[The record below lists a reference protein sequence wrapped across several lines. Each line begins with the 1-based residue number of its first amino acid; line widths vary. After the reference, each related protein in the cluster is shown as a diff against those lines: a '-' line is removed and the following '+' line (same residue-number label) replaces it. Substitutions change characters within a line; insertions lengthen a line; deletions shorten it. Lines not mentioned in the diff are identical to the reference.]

1 MASVIYRYKFRE
13 EFLPILVE
21 FSRIHQYDQTNDFK
35 EAFEQFLETN
45 KEIVESETK
54 YLKGNGYTG
63 NIVDKMYKSAR
74 YYFKNKD
81 YKPQENKK
89 RRKYIKQDK
98 NFIYHIDEDVTNAIR
113 NGVKPAIAYDNFI
126 EGEINKSVIE
136 NEKNRLQEFLE
147 GDDVINKIKK
157 TYKNRYFI
165 QKKIINEDNDA
176 EYINRLDSDKPTDV
190 FVPNL
195 SL

>member
-63 NIVDKMYKSAR
+63 NIIDKMYKSAR

-98 NFIYHIDEDVTNAIR
+98 TLFIILMKMLRMQFA

-165 QKKIINEDNDA
+165 QKK
-176 EYINRLDSDKPTDV
+176 L
-190 FVPNL
+190 
-195 SL
+195 

>member
-63 NIVDKMYKSAR
+63 NIIDKMYKSAR

-165 QKKIINEDNDA
+165 QKKIINEDNNA

-190 FVPNL
+190 FVTNV